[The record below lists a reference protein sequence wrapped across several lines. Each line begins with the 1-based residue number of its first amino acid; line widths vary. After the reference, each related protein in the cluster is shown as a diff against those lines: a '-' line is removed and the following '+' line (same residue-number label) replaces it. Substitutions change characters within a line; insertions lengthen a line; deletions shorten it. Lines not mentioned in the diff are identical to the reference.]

1 LERVELGMVLD
12 LAADM
17 VETAVREGARQA
29 MNRHHSRS

>member
-1 LERVELGMVLD
+1 MVLE

-17 VETAVREGARQA
+17 AETAVREGVRQA

>member
-1 LERVELGMVLD
+1 MVLE

-17 VETAVREGARQA
+17 AEAAVREGAREA

>member
-1 LERVELGMVLD
+1 LERAELIGVLD
-12 LAADM
+12 LGADM